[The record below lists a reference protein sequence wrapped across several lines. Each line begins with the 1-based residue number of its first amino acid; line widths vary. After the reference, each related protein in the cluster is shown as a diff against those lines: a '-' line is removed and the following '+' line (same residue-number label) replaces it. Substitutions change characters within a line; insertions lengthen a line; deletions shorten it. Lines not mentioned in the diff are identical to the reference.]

1 MNLEATWQR
10 YLDAIDAQDL
20 DAARQSLE
28 SLMQWLYVSVPYA
41 VIVGESPCPY
51 ADDNDGWF
59 DKGGVKIR
67 ITRKLVRSAYAE
79 LRILLADRHR

>member
-1 MNLEATWQR
+1 MNLEETWQR
-10 YLDAIDAQDL
+10 YLDAINAQDL
-20 DAARQSLE
+20 GAARQSLE
-28 SLMQWLYVSVPYA
+28 SLMQWLYDRVPYTDD
-41 VIVGESPCPY
+41 PY
-51 ADDNDGWF
+51 ADEDDGWF